1 MRTTRLLPALA
12 MLALV
17 APALAQAAS
26 APPKAGSYGGT
37 HGFDGPIRLKF
48 ERESGIGLHLARF
61 SFTGTLTC
69 PDGTKIPYSFRD
81 RRVTA
86 RTAARVVKRRFTAKS
101 SDITITGTF
110 GERRIKGTVKLRAI
124 PCEKTVSYSAKR
136 R

>member
-1 MRTTRLLPALA
+1 MISARLLPVLILLLA
-12 MLALV
+12 APPLAH
-17 APALAQAAS
+17 AAV
-26 APPKAGSYGGT
+26 APPKAGNYGGT
-37 HGFDGPIRLKF
+37 HGFDGPIYVKF

-61 SFTGTLTC
+61 SFTGTLSC

-86 RTAARVVKRRFTAKS
+86 RTAARVVKRRFTARS

-110 GERRIKGTVKLRAI
+110 GEKGIKGTVKLRAA